1 MSKLGLS
8 TRTSVNAANQDYDK
22 ITDSN
27 AATPSAPVHAAR
39 LNGLL
44 KTLANAEG
52 AVTEI
57 IKARNALIK
66 DLEQLL
72 KVQSDEV
79 GKDEAQLK
87 QLSERRV
94 AIDAKKKDVEDAIM
108 RGFATNSNPG
118 SPAVANSPGRSHSP
132 VTPAAEPDRPEVEA
146 LTPPTHSP
154 KSPKAIAVSPPG
166 NGQSLTL
173 NSPPPAQPLATSP
186 PPPPPTQTHPAAAG
200 LDLLASLSSGGAYS
214 PSNGSSAKKRKLTSD
229 DDFPDL
235 GGDVMDDI
243 DDDVAEM
250 LRSGA

>member
-1 MSKLGLS
+1 M
-8 TRTSVNAANQDYDK
+8 
-22 ITDSN
+22 
-27 AATPSAPVHAAR
+27 
-39 LNGLL
+39 
-44 KTLANAEG
+44 
-52 AVTEI
+52 TEI

-79 GKDEAQLK
+79 GKEEAQLK

-118 SPAVANSPGRSHSP
+118 SPAVANSPGQSHSP

-146 LTPPTHSP
+146 LTPPTQSP
-154 KSPKAIAVSPPG
+154 KSPRATAVSPPG

-173 NSPPPAQPLATSP
+173 NSPPPAQSFTTSP
-186 PPPPPTQTHPAAAG
+186 PPPPQTHPAAAG

-214 PSNGSSAKKRKLTSD
+214 QSNGSSAKKRKLTSG